1 MDAMKILDLIF
12 PFSAEKYYRLLDERK
27 VHEEG
32 TIVRFR
38 RRELIVFRHEGR
50 YFVYRNVCPH
60 RSKSLRG
67 GMMDEKWLSCPHHN
81 WHFDRETGTAEINPE
96 FSVTVVPSKS
106 EGGYVWIRP
115 ENL

>member
-60 RSKSLRG
+60 RSKSG
-67 GMMDEKWLSCPHHN
+67 SVAPII
-81 WHFDRETGTAEINPE
+81 TGI
-96 FSVTVVPSKS
+96 STVKPARRRLIPNSQ
-106 EGGYVWIRP
+106 
-115 ENL
+115 